1 MALHSFI
8 KTNTIITKQ
17 ISFKGILED
26 NNSVTLLFIAE
37 KHQKTIFNFSQPME
51 HQKILNL
58 LNEASNILYDQSNA
72 NYDVG
77 NEIIYNTEVL
87 RSNLCNCNDA
97 YIVIRANITILAA
110 PVTEVAFKDG
120 APFTK
125 CITKIDGTAIDDA
138 EELEL
143 VMSMYNL
150 IEYSWN
156 YSVTTVSLWFYP
168 KDEATNFNVNITD
181 TDAFKSFK
189 YKAKLIGD
197 TIQQLL
203 SH

>member
-17 ISFKGILED
+17 ISFKGQLKD
-26 NNSVTLLFIAE
+26 NNSATLLFITE

-58 LNEASNILYDQSNA
+58 LNEASNIIYHQSNA

-97 YIVIRANITILAA
+97 SIIIRANITVLAA
-110 PVTEVAFKDG
+110 PVTEVAFKNG

-125 CITKIDGTAIDDA
+125 CIIKIDGTAIDDA
-138 EELEL
+138 KDLDL

-156 YSVTTVSLWFYP
+156 YSIMTVS
-168 KDEATNFNVNITD
+168 
-181 TDAFKSFK
+181 S
-189 YKAKLIGD
+189 
-197 TIQQLL
+197 
-203 SH
+203 